1 MKILIKVFQ
10 IFACILIL
18 GVLYLLFQ
26 YFIKWD
32 SVKIDNNISKNP
44 VYKKIDKQI
53 VNEIF
58 SLHKEEKYT
67 NNVIFSLDENA
78 LKIEEFN
85 YHNCN
90 IYFQGP
96 LLVISFTSGDGFS
109 GGGYEI
115 KVLKNRFNVKPY
127 HYTDVIRPFDF
138 LEIDEQYKLLESTL
152 ILNQNSYKRG
162 DSIFGYTKFKIE
174 KGTGSEK
181 YFENGKGYFRG
192 IIN

>member
-1 MKILIKVFQ
+1 MKIFIKILK
-10 IFACILIL
+10 IFASILIL

-26 YFIKWD
+26 YFVKWN
-32 SVKIDNNISKNP
+32 SVEIDNNIPKNSA
-44 VYKKIDKQI
+44 YKKIDKQ
-53 VNEIF
+53 VVTHFSTIF
-58 SLHKEEKYT
+58 KEARYT
-67 NNVIFSLDENA
+67 NNVIFSLDENTT
-78 LKIEEFN
+78 KIEEFN

-90 IYFQGP
+90 INFQGP
-96 LLVISFTSGDGFS
+96 FLVIRFTSSDGFS

-115 KVLKNRFNVKPY
+115 NVLKNRFDIKPY

-138 LEIDEQYKLLESTL
+138 LESEEQYKVLESTL
-152 ILNQNSYKRG
+152 ILNQDSYKRG
-162 DSIFGYTKFKIE
+162 DSIFGYTKLKIE